1 MTLGEQLKRYRKER
15 QLTQKQLADQLF
27 VSDKTISKWEME
39 KGYPD
44 VQTLPQIAALLNTTV
59 DDLLSERST
68 PHYYEYKSPQQIYGR
83 PLLHIVLP
91 TFHKQILYGNL
102 FVNRKKLFGT
112 IPEAQGVVAIGL
124 KAKGLLS
131 IGLLA
136 RGLISLGL
144 LSLGL
149 LSFGVGA
156 IGVIA
161 LGDISI
167 GLFALGNI
175 SFGLFVIANIALGAF
190 TSGNLTAGWT
200 AIGNESFGPN
210 SYTFADYQG
219 AVLTLHQ
226 EMSQPFAATFYNLTL
241 WLNTHPLFIAGFILS
256 SIAGLILAFL
266 IIFLK
271 RNKLFFD

>member
-1 MTLGEQLKRYRKER
+1 
-15 QLTQKQLADQLF
+15 
-27 VSDKTISKWEME
+27 ME

-91 TFHKQILYGNL
+91 AFHRQILYGNL
-102 FVNRKKLFGT
+102 FFNRKKLFGT

-136 RGLISLGL
+136 QGLISLGL

-149 LSFGVGA
+149 LSFGVSA

-161 LGDISI
+161 LGDFSI
-167 GLFALGNI
+167 
-175 SFGLFVIANIALGAF
+175 GLFVIANIALGAF
-190 TSGNLTAGWT
+190 TSGNVTAGWT

-210 SYTFADYQG
+210 SFSLGDNYTFADYQS
-219 AVLTLHQ
+219 AVLILRQ
-226 EMSQPFAATFYNLTL
+226 EMSQPFADGFYNLTL
-241 WLNTHPLFIAGFILS
+241 WLNTHPFFIAGFILS
-256 SIAGLILAFL
+256 SIAGLIFAFL

-271 RNKLFFD
+271 RNELFFD